1 MKLFADTELLASH
14 RGMVNERIKAF
25 EPSSSEYTSS
35 DEEEEEEERI
45 DDEGEE
51 GKEERMEGFPIV
63 TQSSQASGTQSLGL
77 SLKMWEERSQG

>member
-35 DEEEEEEERI
+35 DEEEEEEEGI

-51 GKEERMEGFPIV
+51 GKEERAEGFPIV